1 VRLRKDAKVEIL
13 RRIPLFSR
21 CSKSEL
27 GQVAGIADELSFG
40 VEETLIK
47 EGDRGREFFV
57 IVEGTA
63 EVRRRGRIVRAL
75 VDGDFF
81 GEIALVAE
89 MPRTATVSTTSP
101 TRALVIVDRDFKRLL
116 RDSPSIQIKV
126 IEQLAARLA
135 PEVL

>member
-1 VRLRKDAKVEIL
+1 MRLRKDAKVEIL

-21 CSKSEL
+21 CSKAEL

-101 TRALVIVDRDFKRLL
+101 TRVLVIVDRDFKRLL

>member
-1 VRLRKDAKVEIL
+1 MRLRKDAKVEIL

>member
-1 VRLRKDAKVEIL
+1 MRLRKDAKVEIL

-21 CSKSEL
+21 CSKTEL
-27 GQVAGIADELSFG
+27 GQVASIADELSFG